1 MENRFPGAD
10 ANPYLAFAATLAS
23 GYLGMKQKLTPT
35 EPHQGTANEDSV
47 EVARTLEEGLRLLQ
61 NSQEINE
68 VFGEL
73 FLRAYA
79 AVKRDEFEEFN
90 RVISSWEREY
100 LLLQV

>member
-1 MENRFPGAD
+1 
-10 ANPYLAFAATLAS
+10 
-23 GYLGMKQKLTPT
+23 MKQHRAPSR
-35 EPHQGTANEDSV
+35 PHRGTANEDTV
-47 EVARTLEEGLRLLQ
+47 EVARTLEEGLRHLQ
-61 NSQEINE
+61 DSPEVKE

-79 AVKRDEFEEFN
+79 AVKLDEFEEFN

>member
-1 MENRFPGAD
+1 MGKDD
-10 ANPYLAFAATLAS
+10 A
-23 GYLGMKQKLTPT
+23 LGGPA
-35 EPHQGTANEDSV
+35 EAGEDEV

-61 NSQEINE
+61 DSPEISE

-79 AVKRDEFEEFN
+79 AVKLDEFEEFN
-90 RVISSWEREY
+90 RVISSWEREH